1 MPPEKKDV
9 SPPGNPGVPMVQV
22 NRRVIT
28 WTPEGMPVPTSV
40 PALTRQG
47 VEELAITAMSLPFEP
62 PDVPEYL
69 PEGSKEREVAQYER
83 DKEMEFVGMTN
94 AEVIAVKM
102 ARMAASGD
110 KEAIRELW
118 DRTLGRPKQSVES
131 KSVRMTYEDVLKE
144 MARREQGGVVAPLP
158 EGVIDVEPA
167 DDPSRSDPDGGLD
180 GLL

>member
-1 MPPEKKDV
+1 
-9 SPPGNPGVPMVQV
+9 MVQV

-28 WTPEGMPVPTSV
+28 WTKEGLPVPTSV

-47 VEELAITAMSLPFEP
+47 VEELAITAMSLPYAV
-62 PDVPEYL
+62 PDVPDHL
-69 PEGSKEREVAQYER
+69 PEGSREREIAQYEH
-83 DKEMEFVGMTN
+83 DKEMEFLGMTN

-131 KSVRMTYEDVLKE
+131 KTVRMTYEDVLKE
-144 MARREQGGVVAPLP
+144 MARREGQGVVAPLP
-158 EGVIDVEPA
+158 EGVIDVEVGSELP
-167 DDPSRSDPDGGLD
+167 DDPSRADPDGGDGGGLE